1 MNLQTDLK
9 INILKPGLYIV
20 STPIGNL
27 ADITLRALEI
37 LRRSDYI
44 LCEDTRV
51 SKKLLTKYKIKSNLI
66 SNHKF
71 NEKKNVERF
80 IDILKSNKIVSLIS
94 DAGTPTISDPG
105 NVLIKESIKNK
116 INLTPIPGPSAP
128 TAAFSISGFSD
139 KYYFY
144 GFFPDNNSEIKNN
157 FELLSK
163 LNCSILFFISAKK
176 LNRSIDVIKKYFLDR
191 EIVICKEIT
200 KYYEE
205 YFRFQVNKIDLSNI
219 NLKGEITLV
228 ISGKN
233 NFNKTSNN
241 LTESDKKKINKL
253 IKKFNIKEVVD
264 LIKGEKNISKKE
276 IYNYCL
282 KIKNEK

>member
-1 MNLQTDLK
+1 MNLHTDLK
-9 INILKPGLYIV
+9 ISNLKSGLYVV

-27 ADITLRALEI
+27 DDITLRALEI
-37 LRRSDYI
+37 LRKSDYI

-51 SKKLLTKYKIKSNLI
+51 SKKLLSKYKINSNLI

-71 NEKKNVERF
+71 NEKKNLEK
-80 IDILKSNKIVSLIS
+80 IINILKSNKIVSLIA

-105 NVLIKESIKNK
+105 NILIKECIKNE
-116 INLTPIPGPSAP
+116 INVSPIPGASAT

-144 GFFPDNNSEIKNN
+144 GFFPENNSEIKKN

-163 LNCSILFFISAKK
+163 LDSSIIFFISAKK
-176 LNRSIDVIKKYFLDR
+176 FNRSINIIKKYFFDR
-191 EIVICKEIT
+191 ELLICKEIT

-205 YFRFQVNKIDLSNI
+205 YFRFKINKLNPKNI

-228 ISGKN
+228 ISSKN
-233 NFNKTSNN
+233 NSNKSSNN

-253 IKKFNIKEVVD
+253 IKKFNVKEIVD
-264 LIKGEKNISKKE
+264 LIKDGKDISKKE

-282 KIKNEK
+282 KVKNEK